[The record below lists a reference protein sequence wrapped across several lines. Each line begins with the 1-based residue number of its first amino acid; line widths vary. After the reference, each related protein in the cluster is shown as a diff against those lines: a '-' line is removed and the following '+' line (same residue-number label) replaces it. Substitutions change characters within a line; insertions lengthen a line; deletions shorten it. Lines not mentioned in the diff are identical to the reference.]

1 MTWNGGVRL
10 EINKNKDG
18 NVNFVN
24 TAFFDDI
31 VNRTIRYMKAGY
43 PVHFVGPSGV
53 GKTSLAIQVAKQFN
67 RPVTVIRGHHEM
79 RNKDLLG
86 QYVGINKKEVID
98 NYIHSV
104 YKMEQEVNPV
114 WESGALVEAVK
125 KGHVLIYDEFTR
137 SKPETNN
144 IFLSLLE
151 ERILP
156 LYGKGKE
163 TKVGCHKDFRILFTS
178 NPDEYAGTFHTQD
191 ALMDRLITIRVD
203 LCEEEGEM
211 EILMKKTNVSKKEAA
226 EVVRLMSTL
235 RMYGRGSSPSLRVS
249 LMIANIAKRT
259 HIPID
264 CHDKEYQALCLD
276 VLSQHVKKLLPNLDQ
291 MEIQELILQEMIRK
305 GERE

>member
-1 MTWNGGVRL
+1 MSGGVSL
-10 EINKNKDG
+10 NVNKNKGD
-18 NVNFVN
+18 NEDFIR

-43 PVHFVGPSGV
+43 PVHFIGPSGV

-67 RPVTVIRGHHEM
+67 RPITVIRGHHEM
-79 RNKDLLG
+79 KNKDLLG
-86 QYVGINKKEVID
+86 QYVGVNKKEVID

-104 YKMEQEVNPV
+104 YKREQEINPV

-137 SKPETNN
+137 SQPETNN

-156 LYGKGKE
+156 MYGKGKE
-163 TKVGCHKDFRILFTS
+163 TMIRCHKDFRILFTS

-191 ALMDRLITIRVD
+191 ALLDRLITIRVD
-203 LCEEEGEM
+203 LCEKEGEM
-211 EILMKKTNVSKKEAA
+211 EILMKKANITRKEAA
-226 EVVRLMSTL
+226 DVVQLMSSL
-235 RMYGRGSSPSLRVS
+235 RTYGKGFSPSLRVS
-249 LMIANIAKRT
+249 LMIANIAKRS

-264 CHDKEYQALCLD
+264 GQDKEYQALCLD
-276 VLSQHVKKLLPNLDQ
+276 VLSWHVKQLLPNLDQ
-291 MEIQELILQEMIRK
+291 MEIQELILQELIRK
-305 GERE
+305 GKGE